1 MHDKYYFGLEQS
13 LFIGL
18 TVFIGL
24 YLWHWHFIVVTI
36 VNGCNGR
43 RGWGIRQVNLTMVT

>member
-1 MHDKYYFGLEQS
+1 MPADGGFNMHGNTILGVEQS

-24 YLWHWHFIVVTI
+24 HLWHWHFIVVTI
-36 VNGCNGR
+36 VSMD
-43 RGWGIRQVNLTMVT
+43 VMVEGQS